1 MKLLPLL
8 VALSLGLASAT
19 SAVQASTLIGAAW
32 DTPLVF
38 PQQDSDPVI
47 KSGRTGQTP
56 QPAGK

>member
-8 VALSLGLASAT
+8 IALSLGLAAVAP
-19 SAVQASTLIGAAW
+19 AVQASTLIGTAW

-38 PQQDSDPVI
+38 PQQDSAPIV

-56 QPAGK
+56 QTTGK